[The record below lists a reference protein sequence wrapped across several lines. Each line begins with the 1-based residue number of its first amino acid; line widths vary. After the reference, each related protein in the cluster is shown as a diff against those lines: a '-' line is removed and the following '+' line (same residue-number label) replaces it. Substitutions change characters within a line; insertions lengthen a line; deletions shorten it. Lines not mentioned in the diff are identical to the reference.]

1 MASLSSGIKTKISL
15 LFFKLTPTLCSFFSS
30 RVPTNNSLVKE
41 QTLLSL
47 FKKCITLNHIHQL
60 HAQII
65 QTGLHHNLFL
75 MGKIIVFCAVSD
87 CASMDYATSVF
98 KNVDNPDG
106 FMWNSMIRG
115 FVRTMQVENIFEYFK
130 KMQETGEKP
139 DNFTFSFLLKV
150 SGQVGSVLL
159 GKQMHCSV
167 VKHGL
172 EDHVFV
178 RNTLIH
184 MYGMLRDI
192 DTAQVLFDEMPSGN
206 LVSWNVIIDCHVNCG
221 CYNEAVGLFSRMIR
235 CGVNFDDVT
244 LVAVLAACSALGN
257 LDFGR
262 WIRRL
267 VDNAGMGSN
276 VMVLN
281 SLIDMYAK
289 CGQVEEARK
298 MFSESSE
305 RNLVTWNSMILGLAT
320 HGHASEALELFS
332 ILLADKVQ
340 TPNDI
345 TFLGVL
351 CACSHG
357 GMVEK
362 GRQFFDLMTKEYG
375 IKPNIQHYG
384 CLVDMLG
391 RAGFVD
397 EAYHLIKSMP
407 LKCNAIV
414 WRTLLAACRVHGNVE
429 QGEVVRRHL
438 LELEPDHSSDYVLLA
453 NTYAGAEQWRDVMNE
468 RHSMRTRG
476 VQKPM
481 PGNSIIDHP
490 A

>member
-1 MASLSSGIKTKISL
+1 
-15 LFFKLTPTLCSFFSS
+15 
-30 RVPTNNSLVKE
+30 
-41 QTLLSL
+41 
-47 FKKCITLNHIHQL
+47 
-60 HAQII
+60 
-65 QTGLHHNLFL
+65 

-87 CASMDYATSVF
+87 RGSMDYATSVF
-98 KNVDNPDG
+98 KNVDSPDG
-106 FMWNSMIRG
+106 FMWNTMIRG
-115 FVRTMQVENIFEYFK
+115 FVRTMQVENVFEYFK
-130 KMQETGEKP
+130 KMQENGEKP
-139 DNFTFSFLLKV
+139 DNFAFCFLIKV
-150 SGQVGSVLL
+150 SGQLGSVLL
-159 GKQMHCSV
+159 GKQIHCSV
-167 VKHGL
+167 VKHGF

-184 MYGMLRDI
+184 LYGLLKEIDI
-192 DTAQVLFDEMPSGN
+192 AQQLFEEMCSRN
-206 LVSWNVIIDCHVNCG
+206 VVTWNVIIDCHVTCG
-221 CYNEAVGLFSRMIR
+221 NYNEGLGLFSRMR
-235 CGVNFDDVT
+235 GCGVNFDDVT

-267 VDNAGMGSN
+267 VDNAGLGRN

-289 CGQVEEARK
+289 CGQVAEAHK
-298 MFSESSE
+298 IFDESKE

-320 HGHASEALELFS
+320 NGHASEALELFS
-332 ILLADKVQ
+332 TLLTEKLQ
-340 TPNDI
+340 TPNDV

-362 GRQFFDLMTKEYG
+362 GRQYFDLMTKEYG

-384 CLVDMLG
+384 CVVDMLG

-397 EAYHLIKSMP
+397 EAYHFIKNMP

-414 WRTLLAACRVHGNVE
+414 WRTLLAACRVHNNVE
-429 QGEVVRRHL
+429 LGEVVRRHL
-438 LELEPDHSSDYVLLA
+438 LELEPDHSSDYVLLV
-453 NTYAGAEQWRDVMNE
+453 NMYAGAGQWRDVMNE
-468 RHSMRTRG
+468 RHSMRARG

-481 PGNSIIDHP
+481 PGNSIVGIP
-490 A
+490 L